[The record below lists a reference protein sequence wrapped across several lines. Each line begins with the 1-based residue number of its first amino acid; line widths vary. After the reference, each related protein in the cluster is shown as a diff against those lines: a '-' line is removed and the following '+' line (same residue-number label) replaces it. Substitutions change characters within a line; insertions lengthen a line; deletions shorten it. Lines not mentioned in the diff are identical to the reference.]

1 MMEGAKSLQMPLV
14 ALRGLVIFP
23 GMTLHFDV
31 GRKASTAA
39 LRAALEGNQDL
50 FLVTQRD
57 INEEEPDLNGLY
69 PMGVISEIRQ
79 VFRIHEG
86 STYRVIVEGKHRASI
101 DSLVQEK
108 PYMIA
113 SIKPKYDPPIKSV
126 DKELALAL
134 VRRAKNLFEEYS
146 ELSPKIAPDVIASVE
161 QEERPGILSDLIA
174 AAIPLPMQDK
184 QNLLSQKNPLRR
196 IEQLCVI
203 LTKEIDILRL
213 EEDIQDRVQE
223 QIDLNQREYY
233 LREQLKVI
241 SEELQEGDSPASD
254 ADNYI
259 AKIKE
264 SKMPEESKKKLLE
277 EADRLRRMS
286 PASPDSAVIRT
297 YLDRCL
303 ALPWGVY
310 SKDKNSLASVRRV
323 LEKEHYGLEKVKERI
338 TEMLAARF
346 LSKELKGQIICLAGP
361 PGVGKT
367 SIAKSIATALGRKY
381 ARLSLGGV
389 RDEAEIRGHRRTYVG
404 AIPGRIIT
412 AITQA
417 GTSNPLILLD
427 EIDKLSGD
435 FRGDPSSALLEV
447 LDSEQNFA
455 FVDHYLEIPFDLSQV
470 LFITTAN
477 DTSAIPGPL
486 RDRMEIIELSS
497 YTAEEKFHIAKRHL
511 VPKQIKQ
518 HGLSRKQIRI
528 SDKALRLII
537 EGYTREAGV
546 RRLEQLISKLCR
558 KEAVRLADDIK
569 EPLVITDK
577 NLSEFLGPVK
587 YKEDPSLYADQ
598 TGIANGLAW
607 TSVGGEMLQIEVAIM
622 EGTGKIELTGQLGD
636 VMKESARTAVSYLR
650 SKASQLGID
659 SEFYKNK
666 DIHIHVP
673 EGAVPKDGPS
683 AGVTIATAL
692 YSALTGK
699 KVNGKVAMT
708 GEITLRGRVL
718 PIGGL
723 KEKTMAAYRTG
734 MTTVLIPYGNLSDL
748 KEIDKAVEKALKFVP
763 VRTLDEVFD
772 CAILNEKP
780 ESAKGEIH
788 ILTPPKVSDG
798 AQVWTT

>member
-1 MMEGAKSLQMPLV
+1 
-14 ALRGLVIFP
+14 
-23 GMTLHFDV
+23 
-31 GRKASTAA
+31 
-39 LRAALEGNQDL
+39 
-50 FLVTQRD
+50 
-57 INEEEPDLNGLY
+57 
-69 PMGVISEIRQ
+69 
-79 VFRIHEG
+79 
-86 STYRVIVEGKHRASI
+86 
-101 DSLVQEK
+101 
-108 PYMIA
+108 
-113 SIKPKYDPPIKSV
+113 
-126 DKELALAL
+126 
-134 VRRAKNLFEEYS
+134 
-146 ELSPKIAPDVIASVE
+146 
-161 QEERPGILSDLIA
+161 
-174 AAIPLPMQDK
+174 
-184 QNLLSQKNPLRR
+184 
-196 IEQLCVI
+196 
-203 LTKEIDILRL
+203 
-213 EEDIQDRVQE
+213 
-223 QIDLNQREYY
+223 
-233 LREQLKVI
+233 
-241 SEELQEGDSPASD
+241 
-254 ADNYI
+254 
-259 AKIKE
+259 
-264 SKMPEESKKKLLE
+264 
-277 EADRLRRMS
+277 
-286 PASPDSAVIRT
+286 
-297 YLDRCL
+297 
-303 ALPWGVY
+303 
-310 SKDKNSLASVRRV
+310 
-323 LEKEHYGLEKVKERI
+323 
-338 TEMLAARF
+338 MLAARF

-558 KEAVRLADDIK
+558 KEAVRLADGIK

-780 ESAKGEIH
+780 GRQKERYISSPSQSQRRRAGLDNLIYSISE
-788 ILTPPKVSDG
+788 
-798 AQVWTT
+798 